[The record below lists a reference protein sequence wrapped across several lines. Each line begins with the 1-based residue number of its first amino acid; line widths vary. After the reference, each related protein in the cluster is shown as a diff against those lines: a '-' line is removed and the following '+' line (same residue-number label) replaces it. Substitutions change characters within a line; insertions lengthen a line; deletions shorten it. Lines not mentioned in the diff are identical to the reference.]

1 MVVPFLAL
9 PFVTMIFW
17 ALGGGQVA
25 PAQATSLNTGLN
37 LNLPDAHFSKGDVAN
52 KLSIYEQAKTDSLK
66 FREARENDPYFNLA
80 MLSPDSVADF
90 NSLLTDGP
98 GLRSNTDS
106 KSPQPSIDETEKRVN
121 ERLDQLTKELS
132 KAEHPTPKKA
142 KTAQVHP
149 IQSAQFS
156 SDIDRLESMMEMM
169 NNGDQRDPEMQE
181 ISGMLDKILDIQNPE
196 RVRER
201 IKDLSVQNRDKVY
214 AVETIEASDD
224 ITFLGR
230 QSLED
235 TVTNQFFGLD
245 ELGERTSDEANAI
258 PVVIHETQELVS
270 GSTVKL
276 RLLADIFINGQLIP
290 KDHFLFGKCDLN
302 AERLTISINS
312 IRSDKFLFPVDLTA
326 FDLDG
331 AEGLY
336 IPGAI
341 ARDAAKQ
348 SSDQMMQGV
357 QFMSLNPSIGAQA
370 AAAGLQAAK
379 GFFGRKVKTIRVTVK
394 TGHKV
399 LLRDS
404 NIH

>member
-1 MVVPFLAL
+1 MVVPLLTL

-37 LNLPDAHFSKGDVAN
+37 LNLPDAHFSKGDAAN
-52 KLSIYEQAKTDSLK
+52 KLGIYEQAKTDSLK
-66 FREARENDPYFNLA
+66 FREARENDPYFDLA
-80 MLSPDSVADF
+80 MLSPDSVTDF
-90 NSLLTDGP
+90 SSLLTDGP
-98 GLRSNTDS
+98 GLRSTTDL
-106 KSPQPSIDETEKRVN
+106 KQPQLSIDETEKRVT

-132 KAEHPTPKKA
+132 KAEQPTPKKA
-142 KTAQVHP
+142 KATQVDP

-156 SDIDRLESMMEMM
+156 SDINRLESMMEMM
-169 NNGDQRDPEMQE
+169 NKGDQSDPEMQE

-201 IKDLSVQNRDKVY
+201 IKEQSVQNRDKVY

-224 ITFLGR
+224 VTFLGR
-230 QSLED
+230 QRKTD
-235 TVTNQFFGLD
+235 TITNQFFGLG
-245 ELGERTSDEANAI
+245 GEVDYSSDEANVI
-258 PVVIHETQELVS
+258 PVIVHETQELVA

-302 AERLTISINS
+302 AERLTISISS
-312 IRSDKFLFPVDLTA
+312 IRCDKSLFPVDLTA

-394 TGHKV
+394 AGYKV